1 MEAQSIPGYTFGTP
15 EVARSP
21 VTGADVELL
30 KATLLW
36 SDDDDRYLRM
46 AGEVLADQVEDV
58 LELWYGYVGSHP
70 HLVRYFAD
78 RDGQPIGAY
87 LERVRARFAQWV
99 RDVCSR
105 PHDDAWRD
113 YQHEIALRHTRA
125 KKNQTDAVESVP
137 DVALRYRLL
146 LELIAGLQ
154 RHGAISVAR
163 MCVTCRFFRRD
174 AHPNPARPHH
184 CALVDAPLSSGELRV
199 DCAEHEPRAA

>member
-1 MEAQSIPGYTFGTP
+1 MEAHSIPGYAFGTP

-21 VTGADVELL
+21 LTAEDVDLL

-46 AGEVLADQVEDV
+46 AGEVLADQVDDV

-70 HLVRYFAD
+70 HLVHYFAD
-78 RDGQPIGAY
+78 RDDQPIGAY
-87 LERVRARFAQWV
+87 LERVRARFAAWV

-125 KKNQTDAVESVP
+125 KKNQTDGVDSVP
-137 DVALRYRLL
+137 EVALRYV
-146 LELIAGLQ
+146 IAFVFPITATMRSFLASRG
-154 RHGAISVAR
+154 H
-163 MCVTCRFFRRD
+163 D
-174 AHPNPARPHH
+174 ADD
-184 CALVDAPLSSGELRV
+184 VDGMYTAWFKAVVLHVCLWSQPYAPEV
-199 DCAEHEPRAA
+199 W

>member
-21 VTGADVELL
+21 VTGEDVELL

-46 AGEVLADQVEDV
+46 AAEVLADQVDDV

-70 HLVRYFAD
+70 HLVGYFAD
-78 RDGQPIGAY
+78 RDGQPIGPY
-87 LERVRARFAQWV
+87 LEAVRARFAQWV

-125 KKNQTDAVESVP
+125 KKNQTDGVESVP
-137 DVALRYRLL
+137 EVALRY
-146 LELIAGLQ
+146 LIAFVFPITATMRSFLASGG
-154 RHGAISVAR
+154 HAA
-163 MCVTCRFFRRD
+163 D
-174 AHPNPARPHH
+174 D
-184 CALVDAPLSSGELRV
+184 VDGMHAAWFKAVVLHVCLWSQPYAPEV
-199 DCAEHEPRAA
+199 W